1 MHEIGIRQARIFLAV
16 ADCQTVTRAAKALSR
31 SQTSVTKSLHDLE
44 KQIGEDL
51 FDRTSKGVTL
61 TAFGSC
67 LLLRVREAAAA
78 FAAAGE
84 LVSPVAMQRST
95 GVARFF
101 RMDVSDRWLDAF
113 LAVAEHQNIASAAE
127 HLGLTS
133 AAVSAS
139 LRKLEDTLNTSLF
152 ERTPT
157 AMVPS
162 VFGNDLARYVKL
174 ARSHLRAACDEIA
187 SLRGVNRGRLVVGT
201 LPFVRTLIVP
211 RAITRLLDKHSYLDV
226 STREGPYDDLVAGLR
241 CGDIDI
247 VIGALRGEA
256 VDKDLQEEVI
266 FTDSLSVIA
275 RAKHPLFR
283 RTHIEWKDLL
293 EYQWILPRPGTPTR
307 KLFEQAI
314 VGRDLPLP
322 EHVIETSST
331 VMLRGLLLESDRVTV
346 LSRHQ
351 IHIEEEA
358 GLLATLRFELGG
370 TERPIGMTRRS
381 IGALSPAADLFIDE
395 VRAAAREHVGESPFA
410 IHAD

>member
-1 MHEIGIRQARIFLAV
+1 MQEIGIRQARVFRAV
-16 ADCQTVTRAAKALSR
+16 ADCQSVTRAAKSLNR

-44 KQIGEDL
+44 DQIGEKL

-61 TAFGSC
+61 TAFGGC
-67 LLLRVREAAAA
+67 LLNRVEEAAEA

-84 LVSPVAMQRST
+84 LVPPAAMQRSASI
-95 GVARFF
+95 ARFF
-101 RMDVSDRWLDAF
+101 QMDVSERWLDAF
-113 LAVAEHQNIASAAE
+113 LAVVEHQNIASAAE

-157 AMVPS
+157 AVVPS
-162 VFGNDLARYVKL
+162 VFGTELARYIKL

-187 SLRGVNRGRLVVGT
+187 GLRGVKRGRLVVGS
-201 LPFVRTLIVP
+201 LPFVRTLVVP
-211 RAITRLLDKHSYLDV
+211 KAITRLLDNHSYLDV
-226 STREGPYDDLVAGLR
+226 STVEGPYDDLITGLR

-247 VIGALRGEA
+247 VIGALRGDA

-275 RAKHPLFR
+275 RAGHPLIR
-283 RTHIEWKDLL
+283 HESIAWKDLL
-293 EYQWILPRPGTPTR
+293 EYQWILPRKGTPTR

-314 VGRDLPLP
+314 LGRGLTLPA
-322 EHVIETSST
+322 HVVETSST

-351 IHIEEEA
+351 IQFEEKA
-358 GLLATLRFELGG
+358 NLLAALPFQLQG
-370 TERPIGMTRRS
+370 TERPIGMTRRR
-381 IGALSPAADLFIDE
+381 IGALSPAAELFVDE
-395 VRAAAREHVGESPFA
+395 LRAVARECVGYGE
-410 IHAD
+410 